1 MINGAF
7 GIIYA
12 ALTGDQQNVD
22 FIAQPRGTQKIPL
35 ADRGVEEEEVT
46 VVPVP
51 FASHSLS
58 GVECPSPGSSVAVDR
73 LDLRA
78 AREIHFGIHPQ
89 LVRMGW
95 W

>member
-1 MINGAF
+1 MIDGAF

-35 ADRGVEEEEVT
+35 ADRGVQEAEEEEVT

-58 GVECPSPGSSVAVDR
+58 QWSGVPRPWQLTGWIYAQPEKFISGSTLS
-73 LDLRA
+73 
-78 AREIHFGIHPQ
+78 
-89 LVRMGW
+89 
-95 W
+95 